1 MCTVKIHGAS
11 LEVAMTEEDIIELI
25 KSQEN
30 AGMEA
35 LAEKYGKLLSYIIS
49 GILGKR
55 PDDIEE
61 CVNDTYLKIWR
72 NVEKFDFARA
82 SLTTYLKVIARN
94 TAINRLRDVRRR
106 EELCVEGEFF
116 ELADS
121 CADTAA
127 DVEGELLKKERMG
140 QLNEFVRALPKK
152 ERELMLRRYFYL
164 QSSRQIAFAL
174 GMTVNAVDTKL
185 SRLRGKARAALLS
198 PDT

>member
-1 MCTVKIHGAS
+1 
-11 LEVAMTEEDIIELI
+11 MTEEDIIELI

-35 LAEKYGKLLSYIIS
+35 LADKYGKLLSYIIS

-72 NVEKFDFARA
+72 NVDNFDFSRA

-106 EELCVEGEFF
+106 EEF
-116 ELADS
+116 
-121 CADTAA
+121 CA
-127 DVEGELLKKERMG
+127 EIG
-140 QLNEFVRALPKK
+140 RAH
-152 ERELMLRRYFYL
+152 
-164 QSSRQIAFAL
+164 
-174 GMTVNAVDTKL
+174 V
-185 SRLRGKARAALLS
+185 
-198 PDT
+198 

>member
-1 MCTVKIHGAS
+1 
-11 LEVAMTEEDIIELI
+11 MTEEDIIELI

-35 LAEKYGKLLSYIIS
+35 LADKYGKLLSYIIS

-72 NVEKFDFARA
+72 NVDNFDFSRA

-106 EELCVEGEFF
+106 EEFCADGEFAQ
-116 ELADS
+116 LLDS
-121 CADTAA
+121 CADTA

-140 QLNEFVRALPKK
+140 QINDFVRELPKK
-152 ERELMLRRYFYL
+152 EWELMLRRYFYL
-164 QSSRQIAFAL
+164 QSSKQIAFAL

-185 SRLRGKARAALLS
+185 SRLRMKARDALLS